1 MDRVEGLANTHRPM
15 VWEDMI
21 GQEPIKRFFK
31 NSLSSGRLRSVYL
44 LPGLHGS
51 GKTTAAKILSR
62 WINCDDRQGHNPC
75 NKCKFCFAA
84 LRGQSLAT
92 MEVDG
97 TSQNKADFVE
107 NDLMGFL
114 RAQPQPNKYHVA
126 IIDEFHRIKDPA
138 RSMFLPFLE
147 FMDIE
152 RPRSIAIL
160 CTTELASIDK
170 ALISRACIP
179 GTFQGLSPDQVV
191 LRYAEKLNI
200 SPEICELVLK
210 VSGGSMRQFWN
221 TYDVLRELADNNSQ
235 TLSKET
241 VLEWAG
247 GITDKERQSLWA
259 AVRKKDRKKTKELW
273 DSWMSSNKAGFD
285 FVATQLLEDLDNMIL
300 ANPDMDDY
308 VDAHQKIAMALSYA
322 THPAA
327 RVNQLVLGAL
337 YAIKFPETSVKP
349 KAKTPEPETVLPA
362 PVELPTKVTPVKS
375 IPEPQPIL
383 DDLEDEPV
391 KPVPVTAVSV
401 SVTPVKAEVVSYLDD
416 LGD

>member
-1 MDRVEGLANTHRPM
+1 MDQVQGLANAHRPM

-31 NSLSSGRLRSVYL
+31 NSLGSGRLRSVYL

-62 WINCDDRQGHNPC
+62 WINCDNRQEHNPC
-75 NKCKFCFAA
+75 NTCRFCSAA
-84 LRGQSLAT
+84 IRGQSLAT

-97 TSQNKADFVE
+97 TSQNRAEFVE
-107 NDLMGFL
+107 NDLMAFL
-114 RAQPQPNKYHVA
+114 RSQPPPTKYNVA

-179 GTFQGLSPDQVV
+179 GTFQGLSSEQVTK
-191 LRYAEKLNI
+191 RYSERLNI
-200 SPEICELVLK
+200 APEICELVLK

-221 TYDVLRELADNNSQ
+221 TYDVLRELASADNPLTS
-235 TLSKET
+235 EM

-247 GITDKERQSLWA
+247 GVTNKDRADLWT
-259 AVRKKDRKKTKELW
+259 AVRKQDRKKTKDLW
-273 DSWMSSNKAGFD
+273 DKWMSSNKAGFD
-285 FVATQLLEDLDNMIL
+285 FVATQLLEDLDAMIL
-300 ANPDMDDY
+300 ENPDMDEY
-308 VDAHQKIAMALSYA
+308 VDAHQKIAMALSYS

-337 YAIKFPETSVKP
+337 YGIKLPGVRTKSSTKPANTEKPADELPAKVTVVKNIPPET
-349 KAKTPEPETVLPA
+349 
-362 PVELPTKVTPVKS
+362 
-375 IPEPQPIL
+375 PIL
-383 DDLEDEPV
+383 DDLDSEPEV
-391 KPVPVTAVSV
+391 IPTITPQSKPVAPVSGI
-401 SVTPVKAEVVSYLDD
+401 SYLDD